1 MDYLNNLNDKQKEA
15 VLHMDGPCLVM
26 AGAGSGKTRVLTT
39 RIANLIDNGVDS
51 YNILAI
57 TFTNKAAREMRERLE
72 RLVPNNSSFVGTFH
86 SFGVRIIREN
96 CDVLGL
102 SRNFTILD
110 SDDVT
115 TVIKKIMKEKNIDVK
130 ECAPAY
136 IRNRIS
142 FIKNENLSVAEIEKF
157 FNTPPEKIAYEV
169 YKEYIEILKNNNSV
183 DFDDLLLLPVK
194 LFKEHT
200 DILERYQRIYKYILI
215 DEYQDTNE
223 VQYQLTKLLAKK
235 YQNIFVVGDSNQCLV
250 KGTKVETDNGI
261 KKIEDIKENDFVLSA
276 VGHGEVDYN
285 KVEKVIPTM
294 YEGKIVSITT
304 KSGKCLKC
312 TPEHTMFYKLP
323 MEYGKFYVYLMY
335 KNGLGFRIGQTRS
348 YRSDG
353 NHHGINGLKQRLN
366 QEHADRIWLLKRCN
380 NAIEATYYEEYYATV
395 YGLPQVC
402 FHSIG
407 RKILFS
413 DEDIKRFYFNI
424 DTKLRASV
432 LMDEELLDFDHP
444 HYSKSGFV
452 RKTVSNR
459 VINVNYLSE
468 RKAACR
474 NYYASRIAFNT
485 TSDEYYT
492 ILKNAGFKV
501 RNGKNNDFRI
511 ETVRTT
517 MKEAYDLGEKISHF
531 IPDVYIKEKIKLT
544 EGESFEFIPAGSL
557 RVGMVLGV
565 YDGDSIL
572 EDEITK
578 IEKEDYNDY
587 VYDLSIPTVRNF
599 VANDIAVH
607 NCIYGFR
614 GSNYQNILNF
624 EKDYPNANV
633 IALEENYRSTTNI
646 LNAANSVIKNNKQR
660 KDMNLYSDLGEGLK
674 LKYIRC
680 YDEKNEAE
688 KVVNEIKRLID
699 EGIKKQ
705 DIAVFYRT
713 NGQARIVEEAFLKS
727 NIPYKVVGSFYFY
740 SRKEI
745 KDLICYLR
753 LISNKDDDISLRRVI
768 NVPKRKI
775 GESTV
780 SKLETLARAEGIS
793 MFDVIDSGKEQEFKE
808 LILELKKDSESLS
821 LTELI
826 DDVLD
831 KSGLKKSLE
840 DEHTLEADLRL
851 ENLEEFK
858 SITASY
864 EEATGSVNLDDFL
877 EEISLVADFSEH
889 KESNDEVT
897 LMTIH
902 SAKGLEFD
910 VVFLIGMED
919 GIFPHQNAFVEEDGI
934 EEERRLCYVGI
945 TRAKKR
951 LYLTNAKRR
960 MLYGRESINPPSR
973 FIDEIDKKYIEE
985 DENSVKEI
993 KKVHVESMYS
1003 DSDVEYNNGDL
1014 VHHDTY
1020 GNGVV
1025 VAVDKMIIT
1034 VAFSHGIGVKKLM
1047 KNHKSLNKL

>member
-1 MDYLNNLNDKQKEA
+1 MDYLDKLNDKQKEA
-15 VLHMDGPCLVM
+15 VLHMDGPCLVL

-39 RIANLIDNGVDS
+39 RIANLIESGIES

-57 TFTNKAAREMRERLE
+57 TFTNKAAKEMRERLS
-72 RLVPNNSSFVGTFH
+72 RLVPDNAAFVGTFH

-96 CDVLGL
+96 CEALGL

-110 SDDVT
+110 SDDVV

-142 FIKNENLSVAEIEKF
+142 FIKNENLSEAEIEKF
-157 FNTPPEKIAYEV
+157 FNTPPEKIAYEI
-169 YKEYIEILKNNNSV
+169 YKEYVEILKNNNSV

-194 LFKEHT
+194 LFKENE
-200 DILERYQRIYKYILI
+200 DILQRYQNLYKYILI

-235 YQNIFVVGDSNQCLV
+235 HQNIFVVGDSNQ
-250 KGTKVETDNGI
+250 
-261 KKIEDIKENDFVLSA
+261 
-276 VGHGEVDYN
+276 
-285 KVEKVIPTM
+285 
-294 YEGKIVSITT
+294 SI
-304 KSGKCLKC
+304 
-312 TPEHTMFYKLP
+312 
-323 MEYGKFYVYLMY
+323 
-335 KNGLGFRIGQTRS
+335 
-348 YRSDG
+348 
-353 NHHGINGLKQRLN
+353 
-366 QEHADRIWLLKRCN
+366 
-380 NAIEATYYEEYYATV
+380 YA
-395 YGLPQVC
+395 
-402 FHSIG
+402 
-407 RKILFS
+407 
-413 DEDIKRFYFNI
+413 
-424 DTKLRASV
+424 
-432 LMDEELLDFDHP
+432 
-444 HYSKSGFV
+444 
-452 RKTVSNR
+452 
-459 VINVNYLSE
+459 
-468 RKAACR
+468 
-474 NYYASRIAFNT
+474 
-485 TSDEYYT
+485 
-492 ILKNAGFKV
+492 
-501 RNGKNNDFRI
+501 
-511 ETVRTT
+511 
-517 MKEAYDLGEKISHF
+517 
-531 IPDVYIKEKIKLT
+531 
-544 EGESFEFIPAGSL
+544 
-557 RVGMVLGV
+557 
-565 YDGDSIL
+565 
-572 EDEITK
+572 
-578 IEKEDYNDY
+578 
-587 VYDLSIPTVRNF
+587 
-599 VANDIAVH
+599 
-607 NCIYGFR
+607 FR

-646 LNAANSVIKNNKQR
+646 LNAANSVIRNNKKR
-660 KDMNLYSDLGEGLK
+660 KEMNLYSDLGEGLK
-674 LKYIRC
+674 LKYLRC

-699 EGIKKQ
+699 DGIKKQ

-713 NGQARIVEEAFLKS
+713 NGQARIVEEAFLKA

-753 LISNKDDDISLRRVI
+753 LISNKDDDISLRRII

-780 SKLETLARAEGIS
+780 SKLETLAKAEGVSI
-793 MFDVIDSGKEQEFKE
+793 FETIESGKELEFKK
-808 LILELKKDSESLS
+808 LILELIEDSKSLS

-831 KSGLKKSLE
+831 KSGMKKSLE

-889 KESNDEVT
+889 RESNDEVT

-910 VVFLIGMED
+910 TVFLIGMED

-960 MLYGRESINPPSR
+960 MLYGKESINPPSR
-973 FIDEIDKKYIEE
+973 FIDEIDKDYIEE
-985 DENSVKEI
+985 DENSIKEM
-993 KKVHVESMYS
+993 KRVHVESMYS
-1003 DSDVEYNNGDL
+1003 DENVEYNNGDI
-1014 VHHDTY
+1014 VNHDTY

-1025 VAVDKMIIT
+1025 IAVDKMIVT

-1047 KNHKSLNKL
+1047 KNHKSLKKL